1 MKWSDIGGGRGSLSL
16 PRLIPQKGGNEPSS
30 STSTGREVHTARG
43 QSHLSPSKQDRSRS
57 LAAHAGAEAAE
68 LTGAGNKTQTQV
80 SWLSYSGSSL
90 TCFLLPVCKQ
100 HDMGLQR
107 LEGKTFG
114 DGETKE
120 SSMKR

>member
-1 MKWSDIGGGRGSLSL
+1 MTLEEEEGLCSC
-16 PRLIPQKGGNEPSS
+16 QASS
-30 STSTGREVHTARG
+30 HRKVGTSQAAPPAQGLWRCTLCVDTC
-43 QSHLSPSKQDRSRS
+43 LSPSKQDRSRS
-57 LAAHAGAEAAE
+57 LAAHPGAKAAE

-80 SWLSYSGSSL
+80 SWLSYSGFSL